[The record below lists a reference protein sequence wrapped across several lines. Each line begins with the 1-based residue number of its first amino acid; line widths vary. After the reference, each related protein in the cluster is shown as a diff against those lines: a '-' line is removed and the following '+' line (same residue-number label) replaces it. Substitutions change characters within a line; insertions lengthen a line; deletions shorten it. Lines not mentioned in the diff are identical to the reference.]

1 MQIFIVLTP
10 HHQSEKILLSLREI
24 IGEEDQHTRV
34 TLLEYMKHLHP
45 VEWDGFVKLRRG

>member
-10 HHQSEKILLSLREI
+10 HHQSEKILLSLREVI
-24 IGEEDQHTRV
+24 EEEDQHTRV

-45 VEWDGFVKLRRG
+45 VEWDNIVKFPRS